1 MNKKQVFI
9 TSVLV
14 SLMLMLSVT
23 QIFFSEKFDNL
34 VLKYNDIKGFEKY
47 SFSENNYMILLPEEW
62 EVTKNKDQYLDMFCF
77 SNNNSLTGSLYV
89 LNKHGDIHKFIYKDS
104 ENQTLSYNNLN
115 IISYSDKNNKV
126 YLSTYSTE
134 IRGGNSY
141 INRCYYIEMENGKII
156 KVLFNV
162 KDKCYKE
169 DIEKVCDRIIE
180 SVEIA

>member
-1 MNKKQVFI
+1 
-9 TSVLV
+9 
-14 SLMLMLSVT
+14 MLILSVT
-23 QIFFSEKFDNL
+23 QVFFSEKFNNL
-34 VLKYNDIKGFEKY
+34 ILKYNDIRGFEKY
-47 SFSENNYMILLPEEW
+47 SFNENKYVISFPEEW
-62 EVTKNKDQYLDMFCF
+62 VVTKNKDQYLDMFCF

-89 LNKHGDIHKFIYKDS
+89 LDRNDDFEKFIYKDS
-104 ENQTLSYNNLN
+104 ENQSLYYDNLN
-115 IISYSDKNNKV
+115 ITSYFDKNNKG
-126 YLSTYSTE
+126 YLSTYNTK

-162 KDKCYKE
+162 KDECYKE